1 MRFLYNK
8 LEQKKNVGL
17 FANGSYKLAFLLKK
31 IPFNNLSHGRWTYV
45 LLVEP
50 ELSTVFFL
58 EAKYVEQ
65 GNKGANSDTELQNIS
80 CYRETLKVSVRL
92 IDLVTVSDAILT
104 SWQTCEKLQCLYE
117 NLMSNNFRKT
127 AFLKKISV
135 AN

>member
-8 LEQKKNVGL
+8 LEQNKNVGC
-17 FANGSYKLAFLLKK
+17 LLMVATNSRFSWKK

-65 GNKGANSDTELQNIS
+65 GNKGANSDTGLENIS
-80 CYRETLKVSVRL
+80 C
-92 IDLVTVSDAILT
+92 
-104 SWQTCEKLQCLYE
+104 
-117 NLMSNNFRKT
+117 
-127 AFLKKISV
+127 
-135 AN
+135 

>member
-80 CYRETLKVSVRL
+80 CYRETLKVSLSRFPTPSWRVGKRVRNYS
-92 IDLVTVSDAILT
+92 V
-104 SWQTCEKLQCLYE
+104 C
-117 NLMSNNFRKT
+117 M
-127 AFLKKISV
+127 KI
-135 AN
+135 

>member
-80 CYRETLKVSVRL
+80 CYRETLKVSMRL

-104 SWQTCEKLQCLYE
+104 SWRILRSEALVYD
-117 NLMSNNFRKT
+117 
-127 AFLKKISV
+127 
-135 AN
+135 